1 MKKIRDNEI
10 FFKTGRITN
19 SITLSSNVF
28 EKITISYYTQ
38 ISLFDRQQHFERS
51 LMYRSSLNIKVKLIV
66 IFGKKLSIISRDIN
80 FKKHGRFGRT

>member
-19 SITLSSNVF
+19 SITLSYNVF
-28 EKITISYYTQ
+28 EKITISCYTQ
-38 ISLFDRQQHFERS
+38 ISLFDRQQNVERS

-66 IFGKKLSIISRDIN
+66 ISGKKLSIISRDIN
-80 FKKHGRFGRT
+80 FKKHGPFGRT

>member
-10 FFKTGRITN
+10 FFKTDRITN
-19 SITLSSNVF
+19 SITLSYNVF
-28 EKITISYYTQ
+28 EKITISCYTQ
-38 ISLFDRQQHFERS
+38 ISLFDRQQNVERS
-51 LMYRSSLNIKVKLIV
+51 LMYRSSLTIKVKLIV